1 MIWLIMIYAGFLTY
15 LTRFSMFSKSFA
27 RWLPGWIETP
37 LYYVPITML
46 TAIIVPE
53 VLLIE
58 GSLNFSLSENLR
70 LVAASIAI
78 VIALITRS
86 VFITILS
93 GLICLWILQ
102 WLF

>member
-1 MIWLIMIYAGFLTY
+1 MIWLVMIYAGFLTY

-27 RWLPGWIETP
+27 RWLPSWIETP

-58 GSLNFSLSENLR
+58 ASLNFTLSENLR
-70 LVAASIAI
+70 LIDASFAI
-78 VIALITRS
+78 VVALITRS
-86 VFITILS
+86 VFITIAS
-93 GLICLWILQ
+93 GLTCLWILQ